1 MSELA
6 DVLKDVD
13 SEDQLSAVMALPE
26 HLSDALWRVESAR
39 IERHEATGMVVCG
52 MGGSAIGAD
61 LATAALGHR
70 SRRPIAVVRGYGLA
84 PWTPPDHTVICS
96 SYSGNTEETMACYAA
111 AEALGARRIAATTGG
126 VLADAARADGVEV
139 IGLPSG
145 LQPRAAVGY
154 TFTVAAEMAAAC
166 GAGEPLRSEIEG
178 AAAHLESERDALVD
192 RAAELADALAG
203 TTSLLYG
210 GGLTA
215 PIAYRWKTQVNECA
229 KLPAFANVL
238 PELDH
243 NEIVGWGGAPE
254 GAFGAVFLE
263 DRDQHPRER
272 RRIELTAKLIE
283 PRAAS
288 VTRLETEGE
297 TRTDRLLWT
306 VMLGDLLS
314 LHLAARQ
321 GVDPTPVAVIEQ
333 LKDELGR
340 P

>member
-6 DVLKDVD
+6 EVLKDVD
-13 SEDQLSAVMALPE
+13 SEDQLGAVMALPD
-26 HLSDALWRVESAR
+26 HLRDGLWRVESAG
-39 IERHEATGMVVCG
+39 IEARRASGMVLCG

-61 LATAALGHR
+61 LAGAALGDR
-70 SRRPIAVVRGYGLA
+70 NRRPITVVRGYSLPSWA
-84 PWTPPDHTVICS
+84 TADRTVVLS
-96 SYSGNTEETMACYAA
+96 SYSGNTEETMSCYAGA
-111 AEALGARRIAATTGG
+111 GELGARRIAATTGG
-126 VLADAARADGVEV
+126 ALAAAARADGVSV
-139 IGLPSG
+139 IGLPAG

-154 TFTVAAEMAAAC
+154 GFTVAAEMAAAC
-166 GAGEPLRSEIEG
+166 GAGESLRSEIE
-178 AAAHLESERDALVD
+178 AAADYVESARDALVD
-192 RAAELADALAG
+192 RAAEIADALAD
-203 TTSLLYG
+203 TTPLLYG
-210 GGLTA
+210 SGLTA
-215 PIAYRWKTQVNECA
+215 PIAYRWKTQLNECS
-229 KLPAFANVL
+229 KLHAFANVL

-272 RRIELTAKLIE
+272 RRIELTAELIA

-297 TRTDRLLWT
+297 SRTERLFWT

-314 LHLAARQ
+314 LHLAARR
-321 GVDPTPVAVIEQ
+321 GVDPTPVEVIEN
-333 LKDELGR
+333 LKDQLGR